1 MNPTLLKNAVVRI
14 PETELLINMVRLRV
28 RQLIRGQRALV
39 VTPPGMGFSDI
50 ALSEIGEG
58 KLSYEA
64 SLGPVAEAAAPV
76 IAFPKKAGAD
86 RKAA

>member
-1 MNPTLLKNAVVRI
+1 MNPTLLKNAVARV

-58 KLSYEA
+58 KLSYEV
-64 SLGPVAEAAAPV
+64 SLGPVTESAAPV
-76 IAFPKKAGAD
+76 IAFPKTTTSD

>member
-58 KLSYEA
+58 KLSYEVT
-64 SLGPVAEAAAPV
+64 LGPAAEVPCL
-76 IAFPKKAGAD
+76 
-86 RKAA
+86 

>member
-1 MNPTLLKNAVVRI
+1 MNPTLLKHAVARI

-28 RQLIRGQRALV
+28 RQLIQGQRALV

-50 ALSEIGEG
+50 ALSEIGAG
-58 KLSYEA
+58 KLSFEA
-64 SLGPVAEAAAPV
+64 SLTPGAVVPAPV
-76 IAFPKKAGAD
+76 IVFPKTTAH

>member
-39 VTPPGMGFSDI
+39 MTPPGMGFSDI
-50 ALSEIGEG
+50 ALTEIGEG
-58 KLSYEA
+58 KLSYEIG
-64 SLGPVAEAAAPV
+64 LDGAAAASAPPV
-76 IAFPKKAGAD
+76 IAFPKTTPD